1 LWGSFDGFIFPRADD
16 DQNLHRVDDDR
27 AESQTVVTLDAK
39 AYRIAERRFWM
50 RAVGVVP
57 MEHDVDLPGLGTS
70 VRVLT
75 HGAGPT
81 IVLVHG
87 GSSAAASWAP
97 LVKRLADFRCVMIEQ
112 PGAGLSEPAKKGA
125 RRVREYVVQML
136 RELLDA
142 IGLDQS
148 AIVASS
154 FGSYIALVFAAAH
167 PERVSRMV
175 HLGAPALV
183 PGVRTPL
190 PLLAQSFP
198 IVGPVLRRVQKPS
211 LERSRRMLGQMGH
224 EAASLSRPDIMDML
238 KWYTALSAHTPTREN
253 DATLFGRVRRRDLLS
268 MTDLS
273 LIATPMSFFWGERD
287 TFGAPDA
294 ARTLV
299 DAIPNARLEMVPDA
313 GHLPWLDASKRAAEH
328 LTAFMA
334 PRRALSRRT
343 RSVRGRVSRSAAT
356 PKSSAVLRVV

>member
-1 LWGSFDGFIFPRADD
+1 MTK
-16 DQNLHRVDDDR
+16 NLHRVDEDR
-27 AESQTVVTLDAK
+27 AESQTAVTLNAK

-57 MEHDVDLPGLGTS
+57 MEHEVDLPGLGTS

-87 GSSAAASWAP
+87 GSNAAASWAP

-112 PGAGLSEPAKKGA
+112 PGAGLSEPAKKGP
-125 RRVREYVVQML
+125 RRVRDYAVQML
-136 RELLDA
+136 REVLDA

-198 IVGPVLRRVQKPS
+198 IVGSVLRHLQKPS
-211 LERSRRMLGQMGH
+211 LEGSARMLGQMGH

-238 KWYTALSAHTPTREN
+238 KWYTALSTYTPTREN
-253 DATLFGRVRRRDLLS
+253 DATLCGRVRRRDLLS

-313 GHLPWLDASKRAAEH
+313 GHLPWIDASKRAAEH
-328 LTAFMA
+328 LAAFMA
-334 PRRALSRRT
+334 PRRTLSRRS